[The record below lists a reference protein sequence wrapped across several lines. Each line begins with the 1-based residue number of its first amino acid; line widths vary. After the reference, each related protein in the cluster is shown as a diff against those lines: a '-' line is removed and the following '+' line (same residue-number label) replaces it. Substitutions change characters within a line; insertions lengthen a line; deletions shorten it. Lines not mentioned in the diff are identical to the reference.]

1 MALIVKISKR
11 MSLLSLCIGVYK
23 VTAIVDKALDV
34 GDEDRMDNIWC
45 VAWSWPGSPQCGR
58 RSEATR
64 IRYFRM
70 LRSMRQSTWNAT
82 CKLKEKVRTQRYL
95 IQQRYYLC
103 MNDWQRTQEVY
114 KNVTG
119 PASQVRT
126 PPSNHADQNENTS
139 ITQKIATVL
148 IHLATMRRLSATH

>member
-1 MALIVKISKR
+1 MTDIVGET
-11 MSLLSLCIGVYK
+11 M
-23 VTAIVDKALDV
+23 DV
-34 GDEDRMDNIWC
+34 GDKDELNNLRG

-70 LRSMRQSTWNAT
+70 LCSMRQSTLNAT

-114 KNVTG
+114 KNVIG